1 MRLKVDNMIP
11 NNGLLSLYRCY
22 KNWFMIKENNKQKMN
37 VKTPN
42 IEKKMK
48 IL

>member
-1 MRLKVDNMIP
+1 MIP
-11 NNGLLSLYRCY
+11 NNKLLSLHRGY
-22 KNWFMIKENNKQKMN
+22 KNWLVVTENNKQKMN
-37 VKTPN
+37 VKNPN